1 VAPAHQIQLVDLT
14 VLLRGIADDVARRD
28 AEAAQ
33 QQGRGRGV
41 ILAMTGAGFEQ
52 EISEALSSRAI
63 AKIETVAKAL
73 AEEPSH
79 RGDRIGR
86 ASGGGLHP
94 APHFAEELVVTNLGA
109 VRHEWQALRPH
120 AGNYHLQNLGLTS
133 SMALGL
139 ALALPH
145 RKVVAFD
152 GDGSL
157 LLNLGSLATIAN
169 QHPKNLIHIVFDNE
183 CYESSRGAPTAT
195 AGQAD
200 LAAIARGAGFA
211 NVMTANTVAEFAEGF
226 LRALKSGDLWFILAK
241 VEAGAGDVPAAALDS
256 VENKYLFVRYIEKSE
271 NLKILTSTLSR
282 ASDKSAK
289 AKT

>member
-1 VAPAHQIQLVDLT
+1 MKRYDCLK
-14 VLLRGIADDVARRD
+14 
-28 AEAAQ
+28 
-33 QQGRGRGV
+33 
-41 ILAMTGAGFEQ
+41 
-52 EISEALSSRAI
+52 AI
-63 AKIETVAKAL
+63 
-73 AEEPSH
+73 
-79 RGDRIGR
+79 
-86 ASGGGLHP
+86 
-94 APHFAEELVVTNLGA
+94 APHFGEELVVTNIGA

-120 AGNYHLQNLGLTS
+120 PANYHLQNLGLTS

-169 QHPKNLIHIVFDNE
+169 QHPRNLIHIVFDNE

-211 NVMTANTVAEFAEGF
+211 NVMTAKTLAEFEERF
-226 LRALKSGDLWFILAK
+226 LRALKSNDLYFILAK

-256 VENKYLFVRYIEKSE
+256 QENKYLFVRYIEKSE
-271 NLKILTSTLSR
+271 NLKILTATLSR
-282 ASDKSAK
+282 ASEPRAK
-289 AKT
+289 

>member
-1 VAPAHQIQLVDLT
+1 MKRYDCLK
-14 VLLRGIADDVARRD
+14 
-28 AEAAQ
+28 
-33 QQGRGRGV
+33 
-41 ILAMTGAGFEQ
+41 
-52 EISEALSSRAI
+52 AI
-63 AKIETVAKAL
+63 
-73 AEEPSH
+73 
-79 RGDRIGR
+79 
-86 ASGGGLHP
+86 
-94 APHFAEELVVTNLGA
+94 APHFGEELVVTNLGA
-109 VRHEWQALRPH
+109 VRHEWQALRRHP
-120 AGNYHLQNLGLTS
+120 GNYHLQNLGLTS

-169 QHPKNLIHIVFDNE
+169 QHPKNLIHVVFDNE

-211 NVMTANTVAEFAEGF
+211 NVTTANTVAEFEREF
-226 LRALKSGDLWFILAK
+226 LRALKTNDLSFVLAK
-241 VEAGAGDVPAAALDS
+241 VELGAGDVPAAALDS
-256 VENKYLFVRYIEKSE
+256 AENKYLFVRYIEKSE

-282 ASDKSAK
+282 ASESRR
-289 AKT
+289 

>member
-1 VAPAHQIQLVDLT
+1 MKRYDCL
-14 VLLRGIADDVARRD
+14 
-28 AEAAQ
+28 
-33 QQGRGRGV
+33 
-41 ILAMTGAGFEQ
+41 
-52 EISEALSSRAI
+52 RAI
-63 AKIETVAKAL
+63 A
-73 AEEPSH
+73 PQF
-79 RGDRIGR
+79 G
-86 ASGGGLHP
+86 
-94 APHFAEELVVTNLGA
+94 EELVVTNIGA

-120 AGNYHLQNLGLTS
+120 PGNYHLQNLGLTS

-145 RKVVAFD
+145 RKIIAFD

-157 LLNLGSLATIAN
+157 LLNLGALATMAN
-169 QHPKNLIHIVFDNE
+169 QHPKNLIHVVFDNE

-211 NVMTANTVAEFAEGF
+211 NVITTKNIAEFEQGF
-226 LRALKSGDLWFILAK
+226 SRALKSNDLYFLLAK

-256 VENKYLFVRYIEKSE
+256 QENKYIFVRYIEKSE

-282 ASDKSAK
+282 ASDPVPNSK
-289 AKT
+289 

>member
-1 VAPAHQIQLVDLT
+1 MKRYDCL
-14 VLLRGIADDVARRD
+14 
-28 AEAAQ
+28 
-33 QQGRGRGV
+33 
-41 ILAMTGAGFEQ
+41 
-52 EISEALSSRAI
+52 RAI
-63 AKIETVAKAL
+63 A
-73 AEEPSH
+73 
-79 RGDRIGR
+79 
-86 ASGGGLHP
+86 
-94 APHFAEELVVTNLGA
+94 PHFGEELVVTNLGA

-120 AGNYHLQNLGLTS
+120 HGNYHLQNLGLTS

-169 QHPKNLIHIVFDNE
+169 QHPKNLVHIVFDNE

-200 LAAIARGAGFA
+200 LAAVARGCGIA
-211 NVMTANTVAEFAEGF
+211 NVRLRRRSMNSETVSCAPSRVTISISFTQKLKQE
-226 LRALKSGDLWFILAK
+226 RATCRRRPWTRRKTNICSSA
-241 VEAGAGDVPAAALDS
+241 
-256 VENKYLFVRYIEKSE
+256 
-271 NLKILTSTLSR
+271 TSR
-282 ASDKSAK
+282 K

>member
-1 VAPAHQIQLVDLT
+1 MKRYDCLQ
-14 VLLRGIADDVARRD
+14 
-28 AEAAQ
+28 
-33 QQGRGRGV
+33 
-41 ILAMTGAGFEQ
+41 
-52 EISEALSSRAI
+52 AI
-63 AKIETVAKAL
+63 
-73 AEEPSH
+73 
-79 RGDRIGR
+79 
-86 ASGGGLHP
+86 
-94 APHFAEELVVTNLGA
+94 APHFGDELVVTNLGA

-120 AGNYHLQNLGLTS
+120 HGNYHLQNLGLTS

-200 LAAIARGAGFA
+200 LAAVARGCGFA
-211 NVMTANTVAEFAEGF
+211 NVITAMTVPEFEKGF
-226 LRALKSGDLWFILAK
+226 LKAFKDNELYFILAK

-256 VENKYLFVRYIEKSE
+256 QENKYLFVRYIEKSE

-282 ASDKSAK
+282 ASESGSR
-289 AKT
+289 

>member
-1 VAPAHQIQLVDLT
+1 MKRYDCLK
-14 VLLRGIADDVARRD
+14 
-28 AEAAQ
+28 
-33 QQGRGRGV
+33 
-41 ILAMTGAGFEQ
+41 
-52 EISEALSSRAI
+52 AI
-63 AKIETVAKAL
+63 A
-73 AEEPSH
+73 P
-79 RGDRIGR
+79 RFG
-86 ASGGGLHP
+86 
-94 APHFAEELVVTNLGA
+94 EELVVTNLGA

-120 AGNYHLQNLGLTS
+120 PGNYHLQNLGLTS

-169 QHPKNLIHIVFDNE
+169 QHPKNLIHVVFDNE

-211 NVMTANTVAEFAEGF
+211 NVTTANSVAEFEQGF
-226 LRALKSGDLWFILAK
+226 LRALKTNDLSFILAK
-241 VEAGAGDVPAAALDS
+241 VEVGAGDVPAAALDS
-256 VENKYLFVRYIEKSE
+256 AENKYLFVRYIEKSE
-271 NLKILTSTLSR
+271 NVKILTSTLSR
-282 ASDKSAK
+282 ASESRDK
-289 AKT
+289 

>member
-1 VAPAHQIQLVDLT
+1 MKRYDCLQ
-14 VLLRGIADDVARRD
+14 
-28 AEAAQ
+28 
-33 QQGRGRGV
+33 
-41 ILAMTGAGFEQ
+41 
-52 EISEALSSRAI
+52 AI
-63 AKIETVAKAL
+63 V
-73 AEEPSH
+73 
-79 RGDRIGR
+79 
-86 ASGGGLHP
+86 
-94 APHFAEELVVTNLGA
+94 PHFGEELVVTNLGA

-169 QHPKNLIHIVFDNE
+169 QHPRNLVHIVFDNE

-195 AGQAD
+195 AGRAD
-200 LAAIARGAGFA
+200 LAAIARGCGFA
-211 NVMTANTVAEFAEGF
+211 NVITARTLSEFSEGF
-226 LRALKSGDLWFILAK
+226 VRALMDNDLYFILAK

-256 VENKYLFVRYIEKSE
+256 QENKYLFVRYIEKSE

-282 ASDKSAK
+282 ASEPRAK
-289 AKT
+289 

>member
-1 VAPAHQIQLVDLT
+1 MKRYDCL
-14 VLLRGIADDVARRD
+14 
-28 AEAAQ
+28 
-33 QQGRGRGV
+33 
-41 ILAMTGAGFEQ
+41 
-52 EISEALSSRAI
+52 RAI
-63 AKIETVAKAL
+63 A
-73 AEEPSH
+73 
-79 RGDRIGR
+79 
-86 ASGGGLHP
+86 
-94 APHFAEELVVTNLGA
+94 PHFGEELVITNLGA

-120 AGNYHLQNLGLTS
+120 HGNYHLQNLGLTS

-169 QHPKNLIHIVFDNE
+169 QHPKNLIHVVFDNE

-200 LAAIARGAGFA
+200 LAAVARGCGFA
-211 NVMTANTVAEFAEGF
+211 NVITAMTVAEFEKGF
-226 LRALKSGDLWFILAK
+226 LKAFNDKDLYFILAK

-256 VENKYLFVRYIEKSE
+256 QENKYLFVRYIEKSE

-282 ASDKSAK
+282 ASESRSR
-289 AKT
+289 

>member
-1 VAPAHQIQLVDLT
+1 MKRYDCLK
-14 VLLRGIADDVARRD
+14 
-28 AEAAQ
+28 
-33 QQGRGRGV
+33 
-41 ILAMTGAGFEQ
+41 
-52 EISEALSSRAI
+52 AI
-63 AKIETVAKAL
+63 A
-73 AEEPSH
+73 P
-79 RGDRIGR
+79 RFG
-86 ASGGGLHP
+86 
-94 APHFAEELVVTNLGA
+94 EELVVTNIGA

-120 AGNYHLQNLGLTS
+120 PANYHLQNLGLTS

-169 QHPKNLIHIVFDNE
+169 QHPRNLIHIVFDNE

-211 NVMTANTVAEFAEGF
+211 NVIAVKTLAEFEEGF
-226 LRALKSGDLWFILAK
+226 LRALKSNDLYFILAK

-256 VENKYLFVRYIEKSE
+256 QENKYLFVRYIEKSE
-271 NLKILTSTLSR
+271 NLKILTATLSR
-282 ASDKSAK
+282 ASEPRPK
-289 AKT
+289 

>member
-1 VAPAHQIQLVDLT
+1 MKRYDCLK
-14 VLLRGIADDVARRD
+14 
-28 AEAAQ
+28 
-33 QQGRGRGV
+33 
-41 ILAMTGAGFEQ
+41 
-52 EISEALSSRAI
+52 AI
-63 AKIETVAKAL
+63 
-73 AEEPSH
+73 
-79 RGDRIGR
+79 
-86 ASGGGLHP
+86 

-211 NVMTANTVAEFAEGF
+211 NVMTANTVAEFVEGF

-256 VENKYLFVRYIEKSE
+256 AENKYLFVRYIEKSE
-271 NLKILTSTLSR
+271 NLKILTSTMSR

-289 AKT
+289 VKT

>member
-1 VAPAHQIQLVDLT
+1 MKRYDCLK
-14 VLLRGIADDVARRD
+14 
-28 AEAAQ
+28 
-33 QQGRGRGV
+33 
-41 ILAMTGAGFEQ
+41 
-52 EISEALSSRAI
+52 AI
-63 AKIETVAKAL
+63 
-73 AEEPSH
+73 
-79 RGDRIGR
+79 
-86 ASGGGLHP
+86 
-94 APHFAEELVVTNLGA
+94 APHFGEELVVTNIGA

-120 AGNYHLQNLGLTS
+120 PANYHLQNLGLTS

-169 QHPKNLIHIVFDNE
+169 QPPRNLIHIVFDNE

-211 NVMTANTVAEFAEGF
+211 NVMTAKTLAEFVERF
-226 LRALKSGDLWFILAK
+226 LRALKSNDLYFILAK

-256 VENKYLFVRYIEKSE
+256 QENKYLFVRYIEKSE
-271 NLKILTSTLSR
+271 NLKILTATLSR
-282 ASDKSAK
+282 ASEPRAK
-289 AKT
+289 

>member
-1 VAPAHQIQLVDLT
+1 MKRYDCLK
-14 VLLRGIADDVARRD
+14 
-28 AEAAQ
+28 
-33 QQGRGRGV
+33 
-41 ILAMTGAGFEQ
+41 
-52 EISEALSSRAI
+52 AI
-63 AKIETVAKAL
+63 T
-73 AEEPSH
+73 
-79 RGDRIGR
+79 
-86 ASGGGLHP
+86 
-94 APHFAEELVVTNLGA
+94 PHFAEELVVTNLGA

-120 AGNYHLQNLGLTS
+120 PGNYHLQNLGLTS

-169 QHPKNLIHIVFDNE
+169 QHPKNLIHVVFDNE

-211 NVMTANTVAEFAEGF
+211 NVMTANTVAEFEQGF
-226 LRALKSGDLWFILAK
+226 LRALKTNDLSFILAK
-241 VEAGAGDVPAAALDS
+241 VEAGAGDVPAATLDS
-256 VENKYLFVRYIEKSE
+256 AENKYLFVRYIEKSE

-282 ASDKSAK
+282 VSESRVK
-289 AKT
+289 